1 MTILI
6 VLAVLFVVSF
16 VVARKSGWG
25 DWYDFPAAM
34 LAAISGS
41 ALAIALLFMP
51 LNRMDI
57 RSSIAGF
64 NAVRD
69 SRAGGTEIE
78 AAAWR
83 MKVAEENAWLAET
96 RYYNRTLFDLW
107 IPDEIEQLEPIH

>member
-6 VLAVLFVVSF
+6 VLTVLFVASF
-16 VVARKSGWG
+16 VVAIKSDWG
-25 DWYDFPAAM
+25 DWYDFPATM

-41 ALAIALLFMP
+41 ALAVALLLIP
-51 LNRMDI
+51 LNHMDI
-57 RSSIAGF
+57 HSRIAGF

-69 SRAGGTEIE
+69 SRAGGVEIE

-83 MKVAEENAWLAET
+83 MKVAEENAWLAKT

-107 IPDEIEQLEPIH
+107 IPDEIEQLEPIR